1 MMTAQGTLLRLAFV
15 GKGGAGK
22 SSIAGT
28 MARLLGA
35 AGAPVLALDSDP
47 MPGLAYAVGVPRT
60 DAGLPAE
67 AIEPRP
73 DGEEGPRYRLAPGLT
88 AVDAVERYAVTAPD
102 GVRFLQFG
110 KAGGTG
116 GDLFGSQVVF
126 RQLVRDLPEDRWHL
140 IGDLPGGTRQA
151 FFGWGGYAR
160 TMLVVVEPTPAGVVS
175 ARRLAR
181 LRRAEG
187 APRLL
192 GVVSKA
198 RDAADAAHLAERTG
212 LEVIASIPHDESL
225 AEADRLG
232 VAPIDHD
239 PGAAAVTAV
248 RSLLERV
255 LEA

>member
-1 MMTAQGTLLRLAFV
+1 MTSLLRVAFA

-35 AGAPVLALDSDP
+35 GGAPVLVLDSDP
-47 MPGLAYAVGVPRT
+47 MPGMAYALGVPRS
-60 DAGLPAE
+60 DAGFPAE

-73 DGEEGPRYRLAPGLT
+73 AGEEGPRYRLAPGLS
-88 AVDAVERYAVTAPD
+88 AVDAVQRYAVSAPD

-110 KAGGTG
+110 KAGGSG

-126 RQLVRDLPEDRWHL
+126 RQLVRELPDDRWHL

-151 FFGWGGYAR
+151 FFGWAGYVR
-160 TMLVVVEPTPAGVVS
+160 TMVVVVEPTPAGVLS

-181 LRRAEG
+181 LRLG
-187 APRLL
+187 KSPPRLVA
-192 GVVSKA
+192 VVSKS
-198 RDAADAAHLAERTG
+198 RTAADADRVSERTG
-212 LEVIASIPHDESL
+212 LEVIASIPHDERL

-239 PGAAAVTAV
+239 PEAPAVTAV
-248 RSLLERV
+248 RCLLERL
-255 LEA
+255 LEG